1 MAVATGIR
9 ERIGIV
15 AETTIGTTPATPAFQ
30 LIETTG
36 FSINPTKE
44 VIQDNRLGNRN
55 RRCNKHGNK
64 SVSGDLPLLLVY
76 GAYDNLIE
84 AAFCGTWATD
94 SPALGSDAIVN
105 GDTRRGFTIMRENP
119 EITATPFRYYTGVE
133 FNTMALE
140 LTQNDNVSLTFGVV
154 GVDSGAP
161 QAAIAGQTTVV
172 ASTDCAFDYKHGSLL
187 VDGTAR
193 AQATA
198 FSINF
203 ENGIEASYV
212 LFKDTTGDKPYGKFD
227 VSGNITLQFDSVDDY
242 NIFLNA
248 DKVAIVLT
256 LQDAATGGN
265 EYELTIPKAMFNTA
279 TTDTG
284 GEGEITISLDFVG
297 EDDDV
302 IGGTAQLVRTPA
314 A

>member
-15 AETTIGTTPATPAFQ
+15 AEATIGTTPATPAFQ

-84 AAFCGTWATD
+84 AAFCGTWSNDT
-94 SPALGSDAIVN
+94 LVN
-105 GDTRRGFTIMRENP
+105 GTVRRGFTIMRENP

-161 QAAIAGQTTVV
+161 QAAIAGQTTVP

-187 VDGTAR
+187 VDGTPR

-212 LFKDTTGDKPYGKFD
+212 LFSEVTGAKPIGKFD

-279 TTDTG
+279 TTDTS
-284 GEGEITISLDFVG
+284 GEGEITISLDFTG
-297 EDDDV
+297 EYDAGID
-302 IGGTAQLVRTPA
+302 GTAQLVRTPA
-314 A
+314 